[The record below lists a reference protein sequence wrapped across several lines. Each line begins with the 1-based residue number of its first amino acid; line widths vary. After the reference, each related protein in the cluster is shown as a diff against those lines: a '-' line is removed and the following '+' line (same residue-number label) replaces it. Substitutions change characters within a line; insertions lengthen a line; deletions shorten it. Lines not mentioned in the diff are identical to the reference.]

1 MIFPLV
7 DSEKRE
13 ALKYELIIIINN
25 YKSTLKKKINMTSV
39 ITNWFQTKSN
49 WKNIFMI
56 SMFNVTNL
64 SAILYRTVMIS
75 IARTAVT
82 KVT

>member
-1 MIFPLV
+1 M
-7 DSEKRE
+7 
-13 ALKYELIIIINN
+13 
-25 YKSTLKKKINMTSV
+25 KKKINMTSV

>member
-13 ALKYELIIIINN
+13 ALKYELINN

-64 SAILYRTVMIS
+64 SAIIHRTVMIS
-75 IARTAVT
+75 IARTAMT